1 MLTMSQAGR
10 TAQIKV
16 QVTPRLH
23 RAVRVRA
30 AIEAKSINR
39 YVIEVL
45 ERELEREPQE
55 AEELE
60 G

>member
-30 AIEAKSINR
+30 ALEAKSISK
-39 YVIEVL
+39 YVIDVL
-45 ERELEREPQE
+45 EREMECDPQE
-55 AEELE
+55 EAEK
-60 G
+60 

>member
-30 AIEAKSINR
+30 ALEAKSISK
-39 YVIEVL
+39 YVIDVL
-45 ERELEREPQE
+45 EREMERDPQE
-55 AEELE
+55 EAEK
-60 G
+60 

>member
-30 AIEAKSINR
+30 ALEAKSISK
-39 YVIEVL
+39 YVIDVL
-45 ERELEREPQE
+45 EREMQREPQGE
-55 AEELE
+55 ADK
-60 G
+60 

>member
-30 AIEAKSINR
+30 AVEAKSISK
-39 YVIEVL
+39 YVIDVL
-45 ERELEREPQE
+45 EREIQREPQE
-55 AEELE
+55 EAEK
-60 G
+60 

>member
-30 AIEAKSINR
+30 ALEAKSMSK
-39 YVIEVL
+39 YVIDVL
-45 ERELEREPQE
+45 EREMQREPQE
-55 AEELE
+55 EAEK
-60 G
+60 